1 MTVFEMMIAFI
12 FVSLVLSWK
21 IKRETMLHIKT
32 IRTYSS
38 RFPQWYVAPAKWM
51 RKLFQIKDRVI
62 PRYFY
67 FRLFFSLFCAL
78 FAPIVIFIA
87 LFAINFAQNILAISF
102 CIFFG
107 MLFIELIVFYVV
119 VALLK
124 K

>member
-38 RFPQWYVAPAKWM
+38 RFPQWYVAPAKWI

-67 FRLFFSLFCAL
+67 FRLFFSLFCVDLMLSFSPFILLSSFL
-78 FAPIVIFIA
+78 F
-87 LFAINFAQNILAISF
+87 F
-102 CIFFG
+102 C
-107 MLFIELIVFYVV
+107 
-119 VALLK
+119 
-124 K
+124 